1 MRIIAGTH
9 RGRIL
14 HPPKGLPVRPTTDLA
29 KESLFNILNNRI
41 DFEELTVL
49 DLFAGTGNISL
60 EFASRGAS
68 EVIAVDLNAKCID
81 YIRKTSQELA
91 FSKLYT
97 VKASAFTFLKSL
109 SRKFDVIFADP
120 PYDMKESLL
129 LPELVF
135 EYSLLAPEGWL
146 IIEHDVFKEYKNHP
160 HFVEERRY
168 GKVHFSFFS
177 AEANQV
183 AG

>member
-1 MRIIAGTH
+1 M
-9 RGRIL
+9 
-14 HPPKGLPVRPTTDLA
+14 RPTTDLA

-68 EVIAVDLNAKCID
+68 EVIAVDVNAKCID
-81 YIRKTSQELA
+81 YIRKASQEMA
-91 FSKLYT
+91 FIKLYS
-97 VKASAFTFLKSL
+97 VKASAFTFLKSV
-109 SRKFDVIFADP
+109 SRKFDIIFADP

-129 LPELVF
+129 LPKLVF
-135 EYSLLAPEGWL
+135 EYSLLQPDGWL
-146 IIEHDVFKEYKNHP
+146 IIEHDVFKDFKGHT

-177 AEANQV
+177 AVANNDE
-183 AG
+183 G